1 MICHRASI
9 RPDPAARTK
18 PAPPFQRMQ
27 IRFMSRRK
35 EAETPRQPSQIAILR
50 YLRIHGPAAR
60 IDIGTATG
68 LSPATVTS
76 LTADLMAQGLVQE
89 SQGTANGNATGNG
102 GGNGG
107 STRGRPKVLLDLVPN
122 AACVIGVKITIN
134 LIEIALGNF
143 KGEIE
148 CSSEHSIN
156 TRDLDENGLVTT
168 LIGLIEEFITRH
180 KDFSARPPVG
190 ISLAVQGVC
199 DSNSGEIIWS
209 PALRH
214 RNIALAKALGERFGG
229 IVQMSNDAN
238 CIATAISQ
246 NTNLHRGGDFAVIML
261 GYGIG
266 MGLVLNGSVYNG
278 DFGTAAEFGHTKYQP
293 DGPLCNCGRRG
304 CLEAYI
310 GDYAILR
317 DARGLIDLPDTNSLH
332 PSEEQMMDLV
342 ARARAGDQDLA
353 DLFRH
358 AGKVL
363 GYGIANLIALLGPKQ
378 IFITGS
384 GARAYD
390 MMEPE
395 LMRGLEQ
402 AQVPELRRGPEITHL
417 AWDKDLALQG
427 AIGQSLLRHDENM
440 FQATTAN

>member
-1 MICHRASI
+1 M
-9 RPDPAARTK
+9 K
-18 PAPPFQRMQ
+18 
-27 IRFMSRRK
+27 RRK
-35 EAETPRQPSQIAILR
+35 DSETPRQPSQIAILR

-60 IDIGTATG
+60 IDIGSATG

-76 LTADLMAQGLVQE
+76 LTADLMTQGLVQE
-89 SQGTANGNATGNG
+89 SQSANANGTGNG
-102 GGNGG
+102 NINGG
-107 STRGRPKVLLDLVPN
+107 ANGSHGTTRGRPKVLLDLVPN

-156 TRDLDENGLVTT
+156 TRDLDEAELVST
-168 LIGLIEEFITRH
+168 LITLIDDFIAKH

-190 ISLAVQGVC
+190 ISIAVQGVC

-209 PALRH
+209 PALH
-214 RNIALAKALGERFGG
+214 LRNIALTKPLTERFGG

-317 DARGLIDLPDTNSLH
+317 DARGIIDLPDTNSLH

-342 ARARAGDQDLA
+342 ARARAGDEDLA

-395 LMRGLEQ
+395 LMRGLSL
-402 AQVPELRRGPEITHL
+402 AQVPELRRGPEIIHL

-440 FQATTAN
+440 FQAANTL

>member
-1 MICHRASI
+1 
-9 RPDPAARTK
+9 
-18 PAPPFQRMQ
+18 
-27 IRFMSRRK
+27 MSRRT
-35 EAETPRQPSQIAILR
+35 ESDTPRQPSQIAILR

-89 SQGTANGNATGNG
+89 SQATALGAVNGNGTTNANGTHGT
-102 GGNGG
+102 
-107 STRGRPKVLLDLVPN
+107 TRGRPKVLLDLVPG
-122 AACVIGVKITIN
+122 AACVIGVKLTIN

-148 CSSEHSIN
+148 RNTEHSIK
-156 TRDLDENGLVTT
+156 TRDLTDRQLIDT
-168 LIGLIEEFITRH
+168 LITLIDSFI
-180 KDFSARPPVG
+180 KDNSDIITHPPVG
-190 ISLAVQGVC
+190 ISVAVQGVT

-214 RNIALAKALGERFGG
+214 RQIAITRPLSERYGG
-229 IVQMSNDAN
+229 VVQMSNDAN
-238 CIATAISQ
+238 CIATAITQ
-246 NTNLHRGGDFAVIML
+246 NTTLHGGGDFAVIML

-266 MGLVLNGSVYNG
+266 MGLVLNGNVYNG
-278 DFGTAAEFGHTKYQP
+278 HFGTAAEFGHMKYQP

-317 DARGLIDLPDTNSLH
+317 DALGLIDLADANSLH

-342 ARARAGDQDLA
+342 ARARAGNEDLA

-363 GYGIANLIALLGPKQ
+363 GYGIANLIALFGPKR

-390 MMEPE
+390 LMAPE
-395 LMRGLEQ
+395 LQRGLHL
-402 AQVPELRRGPEITHL
+402 AQVPELHRGPEIVHL

-440 FQATTAN
+440 FKAGTNT

>member
-1 MICHRASI
+1 
-9 RPDPAARTK
+9 
-18 PAPPFQRMQ
+18 
-27 IRFMSRRK
+27 MSRRTDS
-35 EAETPRQPSQIAILR
+35 ETPRQPSQIAILR
-50 YLRIHGPAAR
+50 YLRVHGPAAR

-76 LTADLMAQGLVQE
+76 LTSDLMSQGLVQE
-89 SQGTANGNATGNG
+89 SQGINGNANASQGT
-102 GGNGG
+102 
-107 STRGRPKVLLDLVPN
+107 TRGRPKVLLDLVPN

-148 CSSEHSIN
+148 CSSEHCIN
-156 TRDLDENGLVTT
+156 TRDLDEGELVAT
-168 LIGLIEEFITRH
+168 LISLIEDFIAEH
-180 KDFSARPPVG
+180 KGFSTHPPVG
-190 ISLAVQGVC
+190 ISIAVQGVT

-214 RNIALAKALGERFGG
+214 RNIALNKALGERFGG

-246 NTNLHRGGDFAVIML
+246 NTNLHLGGDFAVIML

-266 MGLVLNGSVYNG
+266 MGLVLNGNVYNG
-278 DFGTAAEFGHTKYQP
+278 DFGTAAEFGHMKYQP

-317 DARGLIDLPDTNSLH
+317 DARGLMDLPDANSLH
-332 PSEEQMMDLV
+332 PSEDQMMDLV
-342 ARARAGDQDLA
+342 ARARDGDTGLT
-353 DLFRH
+353 DLFKH

-395 LMRGLEQ
+395 LKRGLAD
-402 AQVPELRRGPEITHL
+402 AQVPELSRGPEITHL

-440 FQATTAN
+440 FKATTS